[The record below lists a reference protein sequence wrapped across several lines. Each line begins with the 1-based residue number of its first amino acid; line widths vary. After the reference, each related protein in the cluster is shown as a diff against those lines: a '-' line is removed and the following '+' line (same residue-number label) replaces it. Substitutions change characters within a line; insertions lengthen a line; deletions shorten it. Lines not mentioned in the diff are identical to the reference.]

1 MNCAENIGH
10 LFVDSIPSNVR
21 KHELT
26 VHVEKY
32 DIGYGNIHLDGE
44 DFPYIRLA
52 VTDKYLKDEYGD
64 LSSLEKGSDLGM
76 MN

>member
-10 LFVDSIPSNVR
+10 LFVDSIPTNVR

-26 VHVEKY
+26 VHLEKY
-32 DIGYGNIHLDGE
+32 DIGYNNIHLYEE
-44 DFPYIRLA
+44 DFPYLRLA
-52 VTDKYLKDEYGD
+52 VMDKYLKDKYGD
-64 LSSLEKGSDLGM
+64 LSSLERSDDWM